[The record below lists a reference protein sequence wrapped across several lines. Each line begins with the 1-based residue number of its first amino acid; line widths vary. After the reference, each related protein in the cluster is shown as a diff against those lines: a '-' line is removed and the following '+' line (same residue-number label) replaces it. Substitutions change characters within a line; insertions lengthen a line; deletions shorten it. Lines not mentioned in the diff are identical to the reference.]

1 MINHHTTRL
10 FVIALAVALS
20 ATARAAS
27 YLPLQ
32 DADLA
37 RRSAIVVIA
46 EVLDEEVATLETAGQ
61 SLPFTRTRLRSLEV
75 LKGSMPEDVFAVR
88 TPGGRNGKTGWLV
101 TGRPTFLPG
110 QQVVLFLHPLENTGD
125 YALSE
130 LGLSKFDVLEDGIG
144 MLYAARSTFEPAE
157 ERYLS
162 GPDAAAQPADALRE
176 LEPFLDSLREG
187 AGAHKQAGSKTRY
200 SIPSGRLRA
209 PRRGLAPLWVN
220 LTGRE
225 PGECGRTPCL
235 VRWFRDT
242 GDSPIASV
250 RITGAQTNLSDAS
263 NGSSAVTAAVAAW
276 TGVTAAQVPLS
287 GPAGTGNVEVLM
299 NQATHPTGSWTTPI
313 DCGGGVL
320 GVGGPSFQIRAL
332 TFKGDSYFPAQSG
345 SVLMRQ
351 NTCTSGYPQNRFAS
365 VFLHESG
372 HVLGLGHPDQAQ
384 STHSTTGANEWNTA
398 VMRSSLAAAVP
409 LTPQVDDIQGIQY
422 YYSSGGANAC
432 VPGLNTLCLAG
443 GRFQVVVTWR
453 NAQGQVG
460 SGAAVPLT
468 ADTGYFWF
476 FSSTNV
482 EMVVKLLSTCAIN
495 QRFWVFAG
503 GLTDVSVT
511 MTVTDTSNGT
521 LKVYTNALGTP
532 FQPIQDTGAF
542 ATCP

>member
-1 MINHHTTRL
+1 MIKHPTTRL
-10 FVIALAVALS
+10 FFIALATALC
-20 ATARAAS
+20 ATAHAAT

-32 DADLA
+32 DAELA
-37 RRSAIVVIA
+37 RRSAIVVRA
-46 EVLDEEVATLETAGQ
+46 EVIDEDVATADSGGQ
-61 SLPFTRTRLRSLEV
+61 SLVFTRTRLKALEV
-75 LKGSMPEDVFAVR
+75 LKGAMPEEVFALR
-88 TPGGRNGKTGWLV
+88 TPGGRNGKTGWMV
-101 TGRPTFLPG
+101 TGRPTFQPG
-110 QQVVLFLHPLENTGD
+110 QEVVLFLHPLRDTQD

-130 LGLSKFDVLEDGIG
+130 FALSKFDVLEDAAGT
-144 MLYAARSTFEPAE
+144 LFLARSTFEPEE

-162 GPDAAAQPADALRE
+162 GPDASDQPAGALRE
-176 LEPFLDSLREG
+176 LEPFLQSLRHG
-187 AGAHKQAGSKTRY
+187 SRKQASAKTRY
-200 SIPSGRLRA
+200 SVPTGRLRA
-209 PRRGLAPLWVN
+209 PRRGGLAPLWVN

-242 GDSPIASV
+242 GDSPMAAI

-299 NQATHPTGSWTTPI
+299 DQATHPTGTWTTPI

-320 GVGGPSFQIRAL
+320 GVGGPTFQIRPL
-332 TFKGDSYFPAQSG
+332 TFKGDSYFPAQTG

-351 NTCTSGYPQNRFAS
+351 NTCPSGYPQNRFAA

-372 HVLGLGHPDQAQ
+372 HVLGLGHPDQGQ
-384 STHSTTGANEWNTA
+384 STHSTTGPNDWNAA
-398 VMRSSLAAAVP
+398 VMRSSLPPAVP

-422 YYSSGGANAC
+422 YYSQGGANAC
-432 VPGLNTLCLAG
+432 VPGLTTLCLAG
-443 GRFQVVVTWR
+443 GRFQVQVTWR

-460 SGAAVPLT
+460 AGNAVSLT

-476 FSSTNV
+476 FSASNV

-511 MTVTDTSNGT
+511 MTVTDTANGT
-521 LKVYTNALGTP
+521 IKVYTNALGTP
-532 FQPIQDTGAF
+532 FQPIQDTNAF

>member
-1 MINHHTTRL
+1 MRYDRSKLLVAFTVVL
-10 FVIALAVALS
+10 ALG
-20 ATARAAS
+20 ATAHGAT

-37 RRSAIVVIA
+37 RRSGIIILA
-46 EVLDEEVATLETAGQ
+46 EVLDEDLEVVDQ
-61 SLPFTRTRLRSLEV
+61 LPFTRVRFQRVELI
-75 LKGSMPEDVFAVR
+75 KGTLPEEEFRVR
-88 TPGGRNGKTGWLV
+88 VPGGRLAKTGWHV
-101 TGRPTFLPG
+101 EGKPSFTSG
-110 QQVVLFLHPLENTGD
+110 QQVLLFLHPLTNTPD

-130 LGLSKFDVLEDGIG
+130 FGLSKFDVLEDADQR
-144 MLYAARSTFEPAE
+144 LYAVRSTFTPDE

-162 GPDAAAQPADALRE
+162 GADAAAEPAGALRE
-176 LEPFLDSLREG
+176 LEPFLHSLRHG
-187 AGAHKQAGSKTRY
+187 ARKQAGSKTRY

-242 GDSPIASV
+242 GDSPMAAV

-299 NQATHPTGSWTTPI
+299 DQGTHPTGSWTTPI

-384 STHSTTGANEWNTA
+384 STHSTTGPNEWNTA

-422 YYSSGGANAC
+422 YYSSGGPNAC

-443 GRFQVVVTWR
+443 GRFQVQVTWR

-460 SGAAVPLT
+460 AGAAVPLT

-476 FSSTNV
+476 FTSTNV

-511 MTVTDTSNGT
+511 MTVTDTANGT

>member
-1 MINHHTTRL
+1 MINHRTTRL
-10 FVIALAVALS
+10 SLIALAVALS
-20 ATARAAS
+20 ATARAAT

-46 EVLDEEVATLETAGQ
+46 EVLDEEVATLESGGQ
-61 SLPFTRTRLRSLEV
+61 SLPFTRTRLKALEV
-75 LKGSMPEDVFAVR
+75 LKGSLSEEVFAVR

-101 TGRPTFLPG
+101 MGRPTFLPH
-110 QQVVLFLHPLENTGD
+110 QQVVLFLHPLQDTAD

-144 MLYAARSTFEPAE
+144 TLYAARSTFEPAE

-176 LEPFLDSLREG
+176 LEPFLHSLRQG
-187 AGAHKQAGSKTRY
+187 VRKQASSKTRY
-200 SIPSGRLRA
+200 SVPSGRLRA

-220 LTGRE
+220 ITGRE

-242 GDSPIASV
+242 GDSPMAAV

-263 NGSSAVTAAVAAW
+263 NGASAVTAAVAAW
-276 TGVTAAQVPLS
+276 TGVTAAQVPMS
-287 GPAGTGNVEVLM
+287 GPAGVGNVEVLM
-299 NQATHPTGSWTTPI
+299 DQATHPSGTWTTPI

-320 GVGGPSFQIRAL
+320 GVGGPTFQIRPL
-332 TFKGDSYFPAQSG
+332 SFKGDSYFPAQTG

-372 HVLGLGHPDQAQ
+372 HVLGLGHPDTGQ
-384 STHSTTGANEWNTA
+384 STHSTTGPNDWNVA
-398 VMRSSLAAAVP
+398 VMRSSVPPAVP

-422 YYSSGGANAC
+422 YYSQGGANAC
-432 VPGLNTLCLAG
+432 VPGLTTLCLAG
-443 GRFQVVVTWR
+443 GRFQVQVTWR

-460 SGAAVPLT
+460 AGNAVSLT

-476 FSSTNV
+476 FSASNV

-511 MTVTDTSNGT
+511 MTVTDTANGT